1 MNNQHFEF
9 KSYTPTPQDP
19 YMLGLAKV
27 KLFGKVIATYK
38 EVKTKDGSGTFFCT
52 ANYTSTD
59 ASGEKKYMPCIML
72 DSRDDE
78 QDLLDFIRDNVNR
91 LKAQRSAVVNAQPNA
106 QQGAYYPHGMVQNT
120 QAAPISMSE
129 VAQNDQLPF

>member
-27 KLFGKVIATYK
+27 KLYGKVIATYK

-59 ASGEKKYMPCIML
+59 ASGEKKYMPCVML

-78 QDLLDFIRDNVNR
+78 QDLLDFIREKVNQV
-91 LKAQRSAVVNAQPNA
+91 KAQRSVQSMHPVLTAAVH
-106 QQGAYYPHGMVQNT
+106 YPHGMVANSMQ
-120 QAAPISMSE
+120 QAVSNSE